1 MAAMLRAALR
11 RRRRPPLPPVEEIDT
26 SKWHGTGQPLHQAT
40 LVDIFGTL
48 PAIGRVVCRLAW
60 QVSPVA
66 TVVTATLQVASA
78 IAAGFGLLAA
88 ADALTV
94 LLAGRLEVALPAL
107 AVVAVLFAARGLLD
121 AGVGAATARLAPSV
135 RLLAERQLVTATSA
149 VDLAAFDDPAFHDA
163 MERARDQ
170 GVSTIDRAV
179 GELVAVIGTVVSLAA
194 VAGTVAVLNPLL
206 LPALGLAVV
215 PEGWATL
222 HNARLGYRTALR
234 TIATNRR
241 LWLTSDLLADR
252 ETAAE
257 VRACTAQRF
266 LLGEFDRLADT
277 LRAIQIRLGYR
288 QAGVNLLGRA
298 LAGLGITVAFG
309 LLAVLVWRGVT
320 PLAEAGGAVVAIQ
333 AGRAVLSRGT
343 LAASRLYEQ
352 GLYVRDFHRF
362 LGDAAAR
369 THRPAGDRGM
379 LSGSP
384 NDVVLRDVSFHYPGT
399 TRPAVTG
406 VSLSVSRGEVLALV
420 GENGSG
426 KTTLARLLAGLYRPR
441 SGDIRWDGVD
451 IAELDPAVVHERVAM
466 ITQNPA
472 RWPLSARHNVVIG
485 RPEVP
490 DPGLGRLRAAA
501 EASNVDGLVADLPQG
516 WNTLLSKKFRDGH
529 DLSGGQWQRMG
540 VARALYRDAPLLI
553 CDEPSSALDARA
565 EASVHRSL
573 RGFAPNRIVIVIT
586 HRLANVR
593 HADQIV
599 VLHAGKVVEH
609 GTHQELMTLGG
620 HYAELYS
627 LQADAYVETT
637 DR

>member
-1 MAAMLRAALR
+1 MLRAALR
-11 RRRRPPLPPVEEIDT
+11 RRPALPAIEEIDT
-26 SKWHGTGQPLHQAT
+26 STWHGTGRPLHQAT
-40 LVDIFGTL
+40 LADIFGTL

-60 QVSPVA
+60 QCSPAA
-66 TVVTATLQVASA
+66 TVVTAILQLASA

-94 LLAGRLEVALPAL
+94 LLAGRLEGALPAL
-107 AVVAVLFAARGLLD
+107 ALVAALFAARGLLD
-121 AGVGAATARLAPSV
+121 GGVSAATARLAPSV

-170 GVSTIDRAV
+170 GVSTIDRTV
-179 GELVAVIGTVVSLAA
+179 DELVGVIGTVVSLAA

-206 LPALGLAVV
+206 LPALGLAVL

-222 HNARLGYRTALR
+222 HNARLGYETTLR

-241 LWLTSDLLADR
+241 LWLTSDLLAER

-257 VRACTAQRF
+257 VRAFTAQPF
-266 LLGEFDRLADT
+266 LLGEFGRLADA
-277 LRAIQIRLGYR
+277 LQAIQIRLGYR
-288 QAGVNLLGRA
+288 QAMVNLLGRA
-298 LAGLGITVAFG
+298 LAGLGTAVAFG
-309 LLAVLVWRGVT
+309 LLALLVWRGVT

-333 AGRAVLSRGT
+333 AGRAALSRGT

-362 LGDAAAR
+362 LDDAAAR
-369 THRPAGDRGM
+369 THRPAGNGPVLPD
-379 LSGSP
+379 SP
-384 NDVVLRDVSFHYPGT
+384 NNVTLRDVSFSYPGT
-399 TRPAVTG
+399 ARPAVSG

-426 KTTLARLLAGLYRPR
+426 KTTLARLLAGLYRPQ
-441 SGDIRWDGVD
+441 SGALRWDGID
-451 IAELDPAVVHERVAM
+451 IAEVDPAVVHERVAM
-466 ITQNPA
+466 ISQNPA
-472 RWPLSARHNVVIG
+472 RWPLSARNNVVIG
-485 RPEVP
+485 RPDVP
-490 DPGLGRLRAAA
+490 DPDQGRLRAAA
-501 EASNVDGLVADLPQG
+501 EASNVDGLVAGLRHG

-529 DLSGGQWQRMG
+529 DLSGGQWQRLG

-565 EASVHRSL
+565 EAAVHRSL
-573 RGFAPNRIVIVIT
+573 EDFAPDRIVIVIT
-586 HRLANVR
+586 HRLANIR
-593 HADQIV
+593 HANQIV
-599 VLHAGKVVEH
+599 VLHAGRVVEH
-609 GTHQELMTLGG
+609 GTHQQLMALEG

-627 LQADAYVETT
+627 LQADAYTETA